1 MKIINY
7 AYNILRLSKMKAS
20 GKYKGTVLQGIPVS
34 TEIRSITGIINFAD
48 RLSCRKNCYL
58 SASTGE
64 LNIGRNC
71 FFNDNVMIVSKS
83 KICIGNDVIIGP
95 NVVIVDH
102 DHDYE
107 SDERQTSFKSAP
119 IIIGDNVWIGAN
131 VVITKGTTIG
141 SNSVIGAGT
150 VLKGVYTDNLLIYQ
164 EKQTKTRTIE
174 RKTPDESEK
183 HIEVTR

>member
-1 MKIINY
+1 MKLLNY
-7 AYNILRLSKMKAS
+7 AYNILRLSILKAS

-34 TEIRSITGIINFAD
+34 TEIQSITGIIHLED

-64 LNIGRNC
+64 LNIGKNC
-71 FFNDNVMIVSKS
+71 FINNNVMIVSKS
-83 KICIGNDVIIGP
+83 KICIGNGVIIGP

-102 DHDYE
+102 DHDYK
-107 SDERQTSFKSAP
+107 SDDSQTSFKSAP

-131 VVITKGTTIG
+131 VIIMKGTVIG
-141 SNSVIGAGT
+141 ANSVIGAGT
-150 VLKGVYTDNLLIYQ
+150 VLKEVYTNNLLIYQ

-174 RKTPDESEK
+174 RQTLDEAEK
-183 HIEVTR
+183 HVKVTC